1 VEVLVNQRSLKF
13 RVLVA
18 DAIAVA
24 SALLAIFSADG
35 EFGWRLVLQIQ
46 FPLVFGAF
54 WLYLA
59 RLQCPHCEVRLSQ
72 EFPTGALALLP
83 LSKQP
88 CKVCRQSL

>member
-1 VEVLVNQRSLKF
+1 MRV

-18 DAIAVA
+18 DLIVIA

-35 EFGWRLVLQIQ
+35 ELGWRLILQIQ

-59 RLQCPHCEVRLSQ
+59 RLQCPHCEVRLSE
-72 EFPTGALALLP
+72 EFPTGALPLLP
-83 LSKQP
+83 FSKQS